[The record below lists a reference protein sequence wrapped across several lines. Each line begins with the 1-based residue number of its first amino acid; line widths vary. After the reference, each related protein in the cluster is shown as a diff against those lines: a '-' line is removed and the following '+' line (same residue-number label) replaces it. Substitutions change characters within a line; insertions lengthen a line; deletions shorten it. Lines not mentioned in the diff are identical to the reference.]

1 MPLVRAELL
10 GRLKSMQTTPLPIDF
25 AALTE
30 LMWGNHDGV
39 CSLLEMFVS
48 ELLADFTA
56 STIAIEANDRT
67 TLQQIAHRLK
77 GTSANLTA
85 SMLSATASELE
96 QSCKEA
102 DEPQLL
108 ASHQKM
114 IEQGTRLREAIAHWL
129 DSASTTNESETD
141 LSS

>member
-30 LMWGNHDGV
+30 LMGGNHDGV

-48 ELLADFTA
+48 ELLADLTA

-77 GTSANLTA
+77 GTSAN
-85 SMLSATASELE
+85 
-96 QSCKEA
+96 
-102 DEPQLL
+102 
-108 ASHQKM
+108 
-114 IEQGTRLREAIAHWL
+114 
-129 DSASTTNESETD
+129 
-141 LSS
+141 

>member
-10 GRLKSMQTTPLPIDF
+10 GRLKSMQTTTLPIDF

-30 LMWGNHDGV
+30 LMGGNHDGV

-48 ELLADFTA
+48 ELLADLTA

-85 SMLSATASELE
+85 PMLSATAS
-96 QSCKEA
+96 
-102 DEPQLL
+102 
-108 ASHQKM
+108 
-114 IEQGTRLREAIAHWL
+114 
-129 DSASTTNESETD
+129 
-141 LSS
+141 

>member
-10 GRLKSMQTTPLPIDF
+10 GRLKSMQTTTLPIDF

-30 LMWGNHDGV
+30 LMGGNHDGV

-48 ELLADFTA
+48 ELLADLTA

-85 SMLSATASELE
+85 PMLSAVASELE
-96 QSCKEA
+96 QSCKETDDA
-102 DEPQLL
+102 QLL
-108 ASHQKM
+108 ANHRQM
-114 IEQGTRLREAIAHWL
+114 IEQGTRLREAIAYWL
-129 DSASTTNESETD
+129 DSASPTSESETD